1 MGEFEEKLNS
11 ILSSPKDMEKILG
24 LARELSGSLG
34 GGDEQKDTAAAEVS
48 PKQQSPGFDPKLLSL
63 FTRLMGEYNSAGSDK
78 TAIISSIKPYVKE
91 ERRIALDRAVKIAR
105 LAHVARLAFSE
116 FSGGDFDLGL

>member
-1 MGEFEEKLNS
+1 MGEFEDKLNS

-34 GGDEQKDTAAAEVS
+34 GDGQKDSAAANAS
-48 PKQQSPGFDPKLLSL
+48 PKQQPSGFDPKLLAL
-63 FTRLMGEYNSAGSDK
+63 FTKLMGEYNSQSSDK

-91 ERRIALDRAVKIAR
+91 ERRTALDRAVKIAR

-116 FSGGDFDLGL
+116 FSGGDFDFGL

>member
-34 GGDEQKDTAAAEVS
+34 GSDQDQHRPHEEQKPES
-48 PKQQSPGFDPKLLSL
+48 GLPKFDPKLISVLS
-63 FTRLMGEYNSAGSDK
+63 RLMGEYNSSSSGK
-78 TAIISSIKPYVKE
+78 TAILSTIKPYIKE
-91 ERRIALDRAVKIAR
+91 ERRTALDKAVKIAR
-105 LAHVARLAFSE
+105 LTHVARLAFSE
-116 FSGGDFDLGL
+116 FGGDLDIGL

>member
-1 MGEFEEKLNS
+1 MGEFEDKLNS

-63 FTRLMGEYNSAGSDK
+63 FTRLMGAGFLSSKHLTWHTGKSSGSA
-78 TAIISSIKPYVKE
+78 
-91 ERRIALDRAVKIAR
+91 
-105 LAHVARLAFSE
+105 
-116 FSGGDFDLGL
+116 